1 MVAHFSKEI
10 QMRTP
15 QVKPSWPTGIYIGNG
30 VVVSE
35 SWPVIRDDGT
45 ADTLVEYPSGT
56 FHRFSSEYRFG
67 FENDDEFLKSIKEDL
82 DNE

>member
-1 MVAHFSKEI
+1 MK
-10 QMRTP
+10 TP
-15 QVKPSWPTGIYIGNG
+15 QVTPPWATGIYIGNG

-56 FHRFSSEYRFG
+56 FHRFNSEYRFS
-67 FENDDEFLKSIKEDL
+67 FENDDEFLKEIKKES

>member
-1 MVAHFSKEI
+1 MPK
-10 QMRTP
+10 TP
-15 QVKPSWPTGIYIGNG
+15 QVKPDWETGIYIGNG

-56 FHRFSSEYRFG
+56 FHKFDSSYRFS
-67 FENDDEFLKSIKEDL
+67 FENDDEFIKSIKEDL
-82 DNE
+82 DGDPT

>member
-1 MVAHFSKEI
+1 
-10 QMRTP
+10 MRTP

-35 SWPVIRDDGT
+35 PWPVIRDDGT
-45 ADTLVEYPSGT
+45 LDTVVEYPSGT
-56 FHRFSSEYRFG
+56 FHRFDSEYRFG
-67 FENDDEFLKSIKEDL
+67 FENDDEFLKSIKDDL